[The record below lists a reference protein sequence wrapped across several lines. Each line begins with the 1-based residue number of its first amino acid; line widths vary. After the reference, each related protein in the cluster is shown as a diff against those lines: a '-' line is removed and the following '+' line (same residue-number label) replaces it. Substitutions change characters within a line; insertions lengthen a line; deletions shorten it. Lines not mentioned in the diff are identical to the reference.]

1 MKRSLFSIIL
11 IAACLFAFT
20 ACSGKKPETAETSA
34 AAQTVQAESA
44 AAPAEEESMPE
55 ETEAAAETEAPAE
68 AETFET
74 AEPGISET
82 AEDEGAQDTP
92 FAGIAGQSDGISD
105 VAEEEIELDEG
116 LEEDDSLWSETDE
129 DGYPVADRKL
139 VAIDPG
145 HQAHANSEKE
155 PIGPGSSEMKAK
167 VSSGT
172 AGDYTGASEY
182 QLNLDVALKLKEE
195 LLGRGY
201 EVLMIR
207 ETNDVNISNV
217 ERASM
222 ANEAHADAF
231 IRIHADGS
239 EDHSAHGCF
248 TICQTSANPYNGDIY
263 SECNALAEA
272 VLKGLV
278 ASTGAKNRGVMR
290 SDTYSGIN
298 WSKVPVTIV
307 EMGYMSN
314 QEEDTLMQTEEYQ
327 YRIAKGLAD
336 GLDLYFGK

>member
-1 MKRSLFSIIL
+1 MKRTLFRIIL

-20 ACSGKKPETAETSA
+20 ACSGKKQEAAETSA
-34 AAQTVQAESA
+34 AVQTVQGESA
-44 AAPAEEESMPE
+44 AAETAETESGNIAAAETVTAEAFPE
-55 ETEAAAETEAPAE
+55 ETETEEPE
-68 AETFET
+68 EET
-74 AEPGISET
+74 AEPDAS
-82 AEDEGAQDTP
+82 
-92 FAGIAGQSDGISD
+92 FAGIAEQSDDISD
-105 VAEEEIELDEG
+105 AAEEEIELDDG

-129 DGYPVADRKL
+129 DGYPIADRKL

-145 HQAHANSEKE
+145 HQAHSNSEKE
-155 PIGPGSSEMKAK
+155 PIGPGASEMKAK

-172 AGDYTGASEY
+172 SGDYTGASEY

-195 LLGRGY
+195 LLNRGY

-207 ETNDVNISNV
+207 ETNDVNISNI

-248 TICQTSANPYNGDIY
+248 TICQTSSNPYNADLY
-263 SECNALAEA
+263 RECHALAEA
-272 VLKGLV
+272 VLEGLV
-278 ASTGAKNRGVMR
+278 ASTGAKDRGVMR

-307 EMGYMSN
+307 EMGFMSN

-336 GLDLYFGK
+336 GLDIYFGR